1 VTLVFYM
8 MKRLTFTFLA
18 ISSLLQ
24 CQAQLL
30 VDRIK
35 IACGN
40 HYFDEDLN
48 FNNPALIVRGVFCQ
62 DSYYWTPISEGDVLT
77 EMAYLDQEP
86 FSGICVDLDSNGQL
100 LGKYTFKD
108 GLIQQL
114 EEYHVNGQ
122 LYKVLHYIDG
132 APHGSASRFTQDG
145 VLDSHFCFENGTRSG
160 YYYLTRDRTDWG
172 LPPCI
177 EFGKYVDG
185 EAIVMT
191 KPCYPDN
198 DGE

>member
-1 VTLVFYM
+1 MLVLNI
-8 MKRLTFTFLA
+8 MKRLTLTLLA

-24 CQAQLL
+24 SQAQLL
-30 VDRIK
+30 VDRIT

-40 HYFDEDLN
+40 NYFSEDEAYH
-48 FNNPALIVRGVFCQ
+48 NPALIVRGIFCG
-62 DSYYWTPISEGDVLT
+62 DAYFWTPVSEGDTLT

-100 LGKYTFKD
+100 LGKYTFKN

-114 EEYHVNGQ
+114 EEYHVNGKPF
-122 LYKVLHYIDG
+122 KVLHYIDG
-132 APHGSASRFTQDG
+132 APHGSASRLNQNG
-145 VLDSHFCFENGTRSG
+145 VLDSHFYFENGTRSG

-177 EFGKYVDG
+177 EFGKYIDG
-185 EAIVMT
+185 KAIVMT
-191 KPCYPDN
+191 KPCFSDI
-198 DGE
+198 DDE

>member
-1 VTLVFYM
+1 MLVLNI
-8 MKRLTFTFLA
+8 MKRLTFTLLA

-24 CQAQLL
+24 SQAQLL
-30 VDRIK
+30 VDRIT

-40 HYFDEDLN
+40 NYFREDEAYH
-48 FNNPALIVRGVFCQ
+48 NPALIVRGIFCG
-62 DSYYWTPISEGDVLT
+62 DAYFWTPVSEGDTLT

-100 LGKYTFKD
+100 LGKYTFKN

-114 EEYHVNGQ
+114 EEYHVNGKP
-122 LYKVLHYIDG
+122 YKVLHYIDG
-132 APHGSASRFTQDG
+132 APHGSASRFNQNG
-145 VLDSHFCFENGTRSG
+145 VLDSHFYFENGTRIG

-177 EFGKYVDG
+177 EFGKYIDG
-185 EAIVMT
+185 KAIVMT
-191 KPCYPDN
+191 RPCFSDI
-198 DGE
+198 DDE

>member
-1 VTLVFYM
+1 MLVLNI
-8 MKRLTFTFLA
+8 MKRLTLTLLA

-24 CQAQLL
+24 SQAQLL
-30 VDRIK
+30 VDRIT

-40 HYFDEDLN
+40 NYFSEDEAYH
-48 FNNPALIVRGVFCQ
+48 NPALIVRGIFCG
-62 DSYYWTPISEGDVLT
+62 DAYFWTPVSEGDTLT

-100 LGKYTFKD
+100 LGKYTFKN

-114 EEYHVNGQ
+114 EEYHVNGKPF
-122 LYKVLHYIDG
+122 KVLNYIDG
-132 APHGSASRFTQDG
+132 APHGSASRLNQNG
-145 VLDSHFCFENGTRSG
+145 VLDSHFYFENGTRSG

-177 EFGKYVDG
+177 EFGKYIDG
-185 EAIVMT
+185 KAIVMT
-191 KPCYPDN
+191 KPCFSDI
-198 DGE
+198 DDE

>member
-1 VTLVFYM
+1 MTLVFYM

-40 HYFDEDLN
+40 HYFDEDIN

-77 EMAYLDQEP
+77 EMAYLYQEP

-132 APHGSASRFTQDG
+132 APNGSASRFTQDG
-145 VLDSHFCFENGTRSG
+145 VLDSHFNFENCTNKWCQGVKCNKAEP
-160 YYYLTRDRTDWG
+160 L
-172 LPPCI
+172 
-177 EFGKYVDG
+177 GK
-185 EAIVMT
+185 T
-191 KPCYPDN
+191 
-198 DGE
+198 

>member
-1 VTLVFYM
+1 
-8 MKRLTFTFLA
+8 
-18 ISSLLQ
+18 LLQ
-24 CQAQLL
+24 SQAQLL
-30 VDRIK
+30 VDRIT

-40 HYFDEDLN
+40 NYFSEDEAYH
-48 FNNPALIVRGVFCQ
+48 NPALIVRGVFCQ
-62 DSYYWTPISEGDVLT
+62 DSYIWTPISEGDVLT

-122 LYKVLHYIDG
+122 PYKVLHYIDG

-145 VLDSHFCFENGTRSG
+145 VLDSHINFENGTCSG

-177 EFGKYVDG
+177 EFGKYIDG
-185 EAIVMT
+185 KVIVMT
-191 KPCYPDN
+191 KPCFSDI
-198 DGE
+198 DDE

>member
-1 VTLVFYM
+1 MTKVPPTHLLLVVFSAVG
-8 MKRLTFTFLA
+8 TAFSQE
-18 ISSLLQ
+18 I
-24 CQAQLL
+24 L
-30 VDRIK
+30 VDRIT
-35 IACGN
+35 IACVN
-40 HYFDEDLN
+40 NYFDEDLN
-48 FNNPALIVRGVFCQ
+48 YNNPALIVRGVFCQ

-77 EMAYLDQEP
+77 EMAYLDKEP

-108 GLIQQL
+108 GLIQKL

-122 LYKVLHYIDG
+122 LYNVLHYIDG

-172 LPPCI
+172 SPPRI
-177 EFGKYVDG
+177 EFGKYVQG
-185 EAIVMT
+185 EEIVMK

>member
-8 MKRLTFTFLA
+8 MKRLTFTLLA

-24 CQAQLL
+24 SQAQLL
-30 VDRIK
+30 VDRIT

-40 HYFDEDLN
+40 NYFSEDEVY
-48 FNNPALIVRGVFCQ
+48 NNPALIVRGVFCQ

-122 LYKVLHYIDG
+122 PYKVLHYIDG

-145 VLDSHFCFENGTRSG
+145 VLDSHFNFENGTCSG

-185 EAIVMT
+185 KAIVMT
-191 KPCYPDN
+191 KPCFSDI
-198 DGE
+198 DDE